1 VFLKLN
7 LKKKNIACCLTCYS
21 EAGYVYS
28 SDMRN
33 VFLSFLSLVNIVFFI
48 SFVMFAPSA
57 IYFLAA
63 ALASTVIALLIN
75 GFKHIEL
82 RCTQCQKSLIIGK
95 EHQW

>member
-1 VFLKLN
+1 MFLKFN

-21 EAGYVYS
+21 ETAYVYS
-28 SDMRN
+28 CNLRN
-33 VFLSFLSLVNIVFFI
+33 VILSFLSLVNVVLLIG
-48 SFVMFAPSA
+48 FVMFAPSA
-57 IYFLAA
+57 IYIFAA

-82 RCTQCQKSLIIGK
+82 RCKECQKSLITDK